1 MENKTLVIFTG
12 VTQQV
17 NKNNE
22 KLNNVLRKLQNEKS
36 NFKNQSS
43 IIISQI
49 HKLNKKLVNGSD
61 ENNSWQQLFIKSTLQ
76 FLFVYKFDEKPIDIL
91 INETKFYLDNL
102 SQLGNLD
109 EKLHTTTTTLNV
121 ETNEIRKMITE
132 IKSLENGLDKAIE
145 NFITLKSK
153 TDARMISINFK
164 LKSSKSKLNYMLKL
178 FLYS

>member
-91 INETKFYLDNL
+91 IN
-102 SQLGNLD
+102 
-109 EKLHTTTTTLNV
+109 
-121 ETNEIRKMITE
+121 
-132 IKSLENGLDKAIE
+132 
-145 NFITLKSK
+145 
-153 TDARMISINFK
+153 
-164 LKSSKSKLNYMLKL
+164 
-178 FLYS
+178 